1 MAELLQTERTYV
13 KDLETCINCFLLE
26 MRASS
31 SIPQSLVGKE
41 DIIFGNIEEIYHFH
55 NSIFLRELEK
65 YETMPEDVGH
75 CFVTWATKFDM
86 YVHYCKNKP
95 ESNSLLVQ
103 HGGSY
108 FEELQKKHKVEHP
121 IAAYLIKPVQRI
133 TKYQLLLKDLQ
144 SCCQEGQGEIK
155 DGLEVMLNVPKKA
168 NDAMHLSLLEGC
180 DVSVDKLGE
189 VILQDAFSVWDP
201 KQIIRKGRD
210 RHIFLFELYLLFTK
224 EVKDSAGKVK
234 YIYKNK
240 LMVRMFVEILKK
252 I

>member
-1 MAELLQTERTYV
+1 MQPYTLLGFIFLYFVFRFIMAELLQTERTYV
-13 KDLETCINCFLLE
+13 KDLETCIKCFLHE

-31 SIPQSLVGKE
+31 CIPQAILSKE
-41 DIIFGNIEEIYHFH
+41 DIIFGNIEEIYQFH
-55 NSIFLRELEK
+55 NSIFLKELEK

-75 CFVTWATKFDM
+75 CFVTWAPKFDM

-103 HGGSY
+103 HGGGY

-155 DGLEVMLNVPKKA
+155 
-168 NDAMHLSLLEGC
+168 
-180 DVSVDKLGE
+180 VS
-189 VILQDAFSVWDP
+189 SC
-201 KQIIRKGRD
+201 
-210 RHIFLFELYLLFTK
+210 LF
-224 EVKDSAGKVK
+224 
-234 YIYKNK
+234 
-240 LMVRMFVEILKK
+240 
-252 I
+252 

>member
-13 KDLETCINCFLLE
+13 KDLDTCIKCFLSE
-26 MRASS
+26 MRSNGN
-31 SIPQSLVGKE
+31 IPPALVGKE
-41 DIIFGNIEEIYHFH
+41 DTIFGNMEEIYNFH
-55 NSIFLRELEK
+55 NSIFIRELEK

-103 HGGSY
+103 HGGGY

-155 DGLEVMLNVPKKA
+155 V
-168 NDAMHLSLLEGC
+168 
-180 DVSVDKLGE
+180 
-189 VILQDAFSVWDP
+189 VIN
-201 KQIIRKGRD
+201 
-210 RHIFLFELYLLFTK
+210 
-224 EVKDSAGKVK
+224 
-234 YIYKNK
+234 IY
-240 LMVRMFVEILKK
+240 VI
-252 I
+252 